1 MNHLVTKHC
10 GLLKDAQLFFCN
22 LCLELFSAVNIV
34 SKISN
39 INYLLIELLYKIKVT
54 FAIILIFRKT
64 KFEFKIQESVPES
77 HKIVFT

>member
-1 MNHLVTKHC
+1 MNNLVTKHC

-39 INYLLIELLYKIKVT
+39 INYLLIELLYKINVT
-54 FAIILIFRKT
+54 FAIILIFGKT
-64 KFEFKIQESVPES
+64 HDKIQES
-77 HKIVFT
+77 HKIIFT